1 MDELTWKHMH
11 CDNRQPA
18 MPAASPL
25 VCRSLAWPALC
36 GRHGEFTRQAQDNR
50 VFWEAVN
57 QTTVPESA
65 DLHGLLNQIVRHLRG
80 DNAASGID
88 G

>member
-1 MDELTWKHMH
+1 MR
-11 CDNRQPA
+11 CDNRHPA

-25 VCRSLAWPALC
+25 VCRSLARPARC
-36 GRHGEFTRQAQDNR
+36 GRHDVFTRQAQDNR

-57 QTTVPESA
+57 QTTVPEPA
-65 DLHGLLNQIVRHLRG
+65 DLHGLLNQVVRHLRE